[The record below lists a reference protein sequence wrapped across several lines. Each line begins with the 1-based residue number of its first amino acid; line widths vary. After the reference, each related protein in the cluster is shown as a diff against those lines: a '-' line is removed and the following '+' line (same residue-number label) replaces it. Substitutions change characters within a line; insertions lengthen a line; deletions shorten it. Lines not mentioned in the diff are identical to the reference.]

1 LTDPRNAALV
11 EKLSKIIRDRKLAQF
26 GDSLL
31 NFSYS
36 LAVTRTTR
44 QPVGIK
50 VKDKL
55 LADAATK
62 AGLRKYL
69 PRRVDAGDVAN
80 SLEALVGEAWLLEKI
95 TLEEIVACLVL
106 DEIDQSK
113 GFVSLAQLALGR
125 LGLGIQ
131 HDP

>member
-1 LTDPRNAALV
+1 LTDPRNAAV
-11 EKLSKIIRDRKLAQF
+11 VGKLSKIIRDRKLAQF

-36 LAVTRTTR
+36 LAVTRTTK

-55 LADAATK
+55 LADAATE

-95 TLEEIVACLVL
+95 TLEEIVACLVP
-106 DEIDQSK
+106 DEFDQSR
-113 GFVSLAQLALGR
+113 GFVSLAQLALER
-125 LGLGIQ
+125 LGLGI
-131 HDP
+131 

>member
-1 LTDPRNAALV
+1 MTIPESTAHVERLT
-11 EKLSKIIRDRKLAQF
+11 KILRDRKLAQF

-36 LAVTRTTR
+36 LAVTRTTK
-44 QPVGIK
+44 QPVGTK

-55 LADAATK
+55 LANAATK

-80 SLEALVGEAWLLEKI
+80 GLEALVGEAWLLEKM
-95 TLEEIVACLVL
+95 TLEEIVACLVP

-113 GFVSLAQLALGR
+113 GFVSLAQLALER
-125 LGLGIQ
+125 LGL
-131 HDP
+131 DK